1 MTFAPAIFL
10 AAVTVCTWN
19 GKWFPSGR
27 AEHRAP
33 VHIEAQTIAKA
44 GSMLRDGLLKCDP
57 YGTNDVVICLNEMR
71 NKKVVNELVAAI
83 GRTNLTCAIITSYRR
98 RDRFD
103 MQQDAIL
110 TTLPVVEANWSR
122 WKLAKAETPP
132 RGFAHATVVFPNSVT
147 TEVYCVHLKS
157 NYGQTTDKAASL
169 NRVKRSRAIEQLVNY
184 EKPKRG
190 KKSLPIIIAGDLN
203 ADKWSSEFKK
213 ETIFEILADAG
224 FITPLDFLA
233 PESRITYPKRGKWGG
248 TTLDYIF
255 LRGFKNI
262 STFKPM
268 VTSFSEISD
277 HDAVFVN
284 IE

>member
-1 MTFAPAIFL
+1 MTFASAIFL

-33 VHIEAQTIAKA
+33 AHIESQTIAKA

-110 TTLPVVEANWSR
+110 TTLPVVEANWAK
-122 WKLAKAETPP
+122 WKSAKAETPP
-132 RGFAHATVVFPNSVT
+132 RGYAYAKIVFPNSVT

-157 NYGQTTDKAASL
+157 NYGQTTDKAATL
-169 NRVKRSRAIEQLVNY
+169 NRAKRSRAIEQLVNY
-184 EKPKRG
+184 EKAKRG

-203 ADKWSSEFKK
+203 ADKWSKEFKK

>member
-1 MTFAPAIFL
+1 MTLFSAIFL

-33 VHIEAQTIAKA
+33 AHIEAQTIAKA
-44 GSMLRDGLLKCDP
+44 ASMLRDGLFKYDP

-110 TTLPVVEANWSR
+110 TTLPIVEANWSR
-122 WKLAKAETPP
+122 WKQAKAETPP

-157 NYGQTTDKAASL
+157 NYGQTTEKVATL
-169 NRVKRSRAIEQLVNY
+169 NRVKRSRAIDQLVNY
-184 EKPKRG
+184 EKSKRG
-190 KKSLPIIIAGDLN
+190 KKSLPTIIAGDLN
-203 ADKWSSEFKK
+203 ADKWSKEFKK